1 MWVAC
6 RLCSI
11 STLLWWQ
18 EKMLNCFLTV
28 QAFPQVIRFHSCS
41 LDPEQVTW
49 QHVTSRW
56 FGRYYPTICLE
67 RKWNIC
73 KQHLVAIRTV
83 KHLHQTDYSP
93 HFTSVQHAHT
103 VVCSL
108 HSSTWLTSMGAFLN
122 IHFLMFLPSFFGPDL
137 CSVRWK
143 RLHLWEEEN
152 VKGRY
157 GVMWKWLYCFLWL
170 NWKHFKQQFILGLA
184 R

>member
-1 MWVAC
+1 MGCLQALLHVHTALMARENAELLSDC
-6 RLCSI
+6 PRLPS
-11 STLLWWQ
+11 SDPFPLMFPWP
-18 EKMLNCFLTV
+18 EK
-28 QAFPQVIRFHSCS
+28 
-41 LDPEQVTW
+41 VTW

-103 VVCSL
+103 IVCSL

-122 IHFLMFLPSFFGPDL
+122 IRFLMSLPSFFGPDL

-170 NWKHFKQQFILGLA
+170 NWKHFKQQFILGLS